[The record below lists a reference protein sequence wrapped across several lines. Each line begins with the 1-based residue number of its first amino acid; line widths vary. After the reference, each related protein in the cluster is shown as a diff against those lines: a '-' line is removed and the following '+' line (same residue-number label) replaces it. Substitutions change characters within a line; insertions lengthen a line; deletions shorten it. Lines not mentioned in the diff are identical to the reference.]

1 MGQII
6 KIEVLLKGLKD
17 LLFQKIKY
25 SRKEILKVI
34 VLIVVIMFKEKYK
47 NSKSSNHKDN

>member
-17 LLFQKIKY
+17 LLFQKIMLCQ
-25 SRKEILKVI
+25 KEGSKAI